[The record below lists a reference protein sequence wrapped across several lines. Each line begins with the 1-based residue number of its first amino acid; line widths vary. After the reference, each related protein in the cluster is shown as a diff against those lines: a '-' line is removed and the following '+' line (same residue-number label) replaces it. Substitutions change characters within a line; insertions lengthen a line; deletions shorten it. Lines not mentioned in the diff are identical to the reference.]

1 VGKVFKPALRW
12 DAARRAV
19 TRMLAGLRR
28 DGGEIGV
35 DVGPH
40 AEHGSL
46 ITVTIEGAPEDSR
59 AELERQIDERLD
71 PLVMKHE
78 IVWR

>member
-1 VGKVFKPALRW
+1 V
-12 DAARRAV
+12 
-19 TRMLAGLRR
+19 
-28 DGGEIGV
+28 
-35 DVGPH
+35 VGPH

-46 ITVTIEGAPEDSR
+46 ITVTIEGLPASDR
-59 AELERQIDERLD
+59 AALERQIGERLD

>member
-1 VGKVFKPALRW
+1 LRW

-19 TRMLAGLRR
+19 TRMLAGLRQ

-35 DVGPH
+35 VVGPH

-46 ITVTIEGAPEDSR
+46 ITVTIEGLPASDR
-59 AELERQIDERLD
+59 AALERQIGERLD